1 MNAQA
6 FSQQWKSSQ
15 AFSQQWKSSQAAPQ
29 HVQSVNMASLML
41 LPGQQQAD
49 AKIFLQQTKQS
60 PAPSPEES
68 KGSPASSTSSMEE
81 FSHWDMSFASMA
93 DGECLACG
101 YRYGSVEEL
110 ADHQRIDHGLADVI
124 F

>member
-6 FSQQWKSSQ
+6 FYQQGYVPQ
-15 AFSQQWKSSQAAPQ
+15 TAPQ
-29 HVQSVNMASLML
+29 NVQSVNMASLML
-41 LPGQQQAD
+41 QPGQQQQQPD
-49 AKIFLQQTKQS
+49 AKMFIQHTNES
-60 PAPSPEES
+60 PAASPTES
-68 KGSPASSTSSMEE
+68 KGSPASSSSSMDDQ
-81 FSHWDMSFASMA
+81 FSHWDLSFASMA

-101 YRYGSVEEL
+101 YRYGSVEQL

>member
-1 MNAQA
+1 MDT
-6 FSQQWKSSQ
+6 KSFYQ
-15 AFSQQWKSSQAAPQ
+15 PGKASQAAPQ
-29 HVQSVNMASLML
+29 NVQSVNMASLML

-49 AKIFLQQTKQS
+49 AKMFIQHTTQS
-60 PAPSPEES
+60 PGASPSES
-68 KGSPASSTSSMEE
+68 KGTPDSSSSMDDQ
-81 FSHWDMSFASMA
+81 FSHWDLSFASMA

-101 YRYGSVEEL
+101 YRYDSVEEL